1 MTSEPALDGALI
13 LSALDHAHSIELTV
27 VEHTGSTNQDLLRR
41 GDLDPTAFILLAEQQ
56 SAGRGRFDRTWQSD
70 HAGSLLVSVSLRLSR
85 ALRELSGL
93 SLAVGVSLAE
103 SLRALG
109 APVTLKWPNDLQVDG
124 RKLGGILIELLPP
137 APQHCRVVIGFGLN
151 VRSGASTR
159 AAAGQPVVDL
169 RELGVVGDRSSW
181 AGSILRALMVDLRRF
196 EGEGFVPFM
205 ARFAALDALQGS
217 RVHVGEVDGVAV
229 GVDESGRL
237 LVDQGLVVRAFEAGE
252 VSVRKHE

>member
-13 LSALDHAHSIELTV
+13 HSALDHAQAVELTV

-41 GDLDPTAFILLAEQQ
+41 GDLDPTPFILLAEQQ
-56 SAGRGRFDRTWQSD
+56 SAGRGRFARIWQSD
-70 HAGSLLVSVSLRLSR
+70 PGGSLLVSVSLRLSR
-85 ALRELSGL
+85 ALRDLSGL

-151 VRSGASTR
+151 VRLGASTR

-169 RELGVVGDRSSW
+169 RELGVAGDRSSW
-181 AGSILRALMVDLRRF
+181 AGSVLRALMVDLRLF
-196 EGEGFVPFM
+196 EAEGFVPFM
-205 ARFAALDALQGS
+205 ARFAALDALHGS
-217 RVHVGEVDGVAV
+217 RVRVGEFDGVAV